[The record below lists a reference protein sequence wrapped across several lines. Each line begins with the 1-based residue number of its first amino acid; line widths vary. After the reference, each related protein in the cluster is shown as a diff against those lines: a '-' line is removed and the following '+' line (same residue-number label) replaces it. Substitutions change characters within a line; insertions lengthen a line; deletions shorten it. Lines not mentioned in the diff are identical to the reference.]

1 MCGRRAC
8 VSVRVCVPRGKVGQG
23 RARPPPP
30 GSSDCLPGW
39 KVAWE
44 EGCARDRVWSQLW
57 CRVTTWA
64 TCGTFLG
71 ARGKGDLRFH
81 DHREA

>member
-8 VSVRVCVPRGKVGQG
+8 VSVRVCAPRGKAGQG
-23 RARPPPP
+23 RIRR

-39 KVAWE
+39 RAAWE
-44 EGCARDRVWSQLW
+44 EGCAWDRVWSQLW
-57 CRVTTWA
+57 RCVTTWA
-64 TCGTFLG
+64 TGGTFLG